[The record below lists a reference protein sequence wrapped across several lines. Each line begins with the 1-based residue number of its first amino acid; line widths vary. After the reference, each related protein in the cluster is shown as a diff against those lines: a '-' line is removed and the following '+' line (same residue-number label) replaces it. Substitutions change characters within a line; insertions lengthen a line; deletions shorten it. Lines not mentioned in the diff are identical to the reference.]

1 MFPRPPRSTRT
12 YTLFPYTTR
21 FRSKN
26 FVGVICSISHCL
38 TFATRVEIGQG
49 LMNFLRTLAIP
60 LIDFA
65 LPPRCPACGVIVGE
79 NHRFCLECWAKMD
92 FLGSPCCESCAL
104 PFPFEQA
111 GPSHC
116 GACLANPPRSEEQT
130 SELQSLM
137 RISYAVFCLTKK
149 NQTIHT

>member
-1 MFPRPPRSTRT
+1 
-12 YTLFPYTTR
+12 
-21 FRSKN
+21 
-26 FVGVICSISHCL
+26 
-38 TFATRVEIGQG
+38 
-49 LMNFLRTLAIP
+49 MNILRTLAVP
-60 LIDFA
+60 LIDFS
-65 LPPRCPACGVIVGE
+65 LPPRCPACGVIVSE

-116 GACLANPPRSEEQT
+116 GACLANPPAHDRARAVLAYGDIARTVALNLKRSEEHT

-137 RISYAVFCLTKK
+137 RISYAVFCLKK
-149 NQTIHT
+149 NTYIYANQ